1 MASNVTVE
9 FTIEPFV
16 DGALPEY
23 VSAALTALQAL
34 GVSVD
39 IGPFG
44 SSFVVPATM
53 AGEAIGALVNA
64 AYGNGATHVSIHA
77 EGAR

>member
-1 MASNVTVE
+1 MATNITVE

-16 DGALPEY
+16 DGALPPY

-34 GVSVD
+34 GLSVE

-44 SSFVVPATM
+44 SSFVVSTDL

-77 EGAR
+77 GGDA